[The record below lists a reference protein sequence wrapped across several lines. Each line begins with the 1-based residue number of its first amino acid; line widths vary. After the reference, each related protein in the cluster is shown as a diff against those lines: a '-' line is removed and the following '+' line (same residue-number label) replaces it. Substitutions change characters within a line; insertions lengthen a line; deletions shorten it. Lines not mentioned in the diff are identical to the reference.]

1 MRRWGRG
8 GGELIFSK
16 SFCFENKV
24 LNCKGQS
31 GVNRIVVRIIWFN
44 ALDQYFIF
52 SRFTKTGKIRNEM
65 FNSVK

>member
-1 MRRWGRG
+1 MSIGEKG
-8 GGELIFSK
+8 GGLIFSK

-31 GVNRIVVRIIWFN
+31 GVSRIVVRIIWFDS
-44 ALDQYFIF
+44 LDQYFIF
-52 SRFTKTGKIRNEM
+52 SRFTKAGKIRNEM